1 MYASQSRMRE
11 RLRRVSTN
19 GVDDAVDYTRETIW
33 ERQVHALEEV
43 IGRLENRVK
52 ERGADGAVVY
62 RERVWWDRPQSSPI
76 SGWTARSGT
85 AVEVLWC
92 REPEEVLER
101 SGAIARLFGERAHVL
116 LRSVGPY
123 AEPESLL
130 GAAFLAQQRVAGGAD
145 TVPVIVQCTDSVTRR
160 VRYLGRGVD
169 VARHLL
175 RYESVERAELPASL
189 PDLDA
194 LFRFHAEHLTGHS
207 VSSLEMYAQQV
218 MLEASF
224 TYELPLPPT
233 TVDWGDDARTD
244 ADGDGDREMS
254 AGASSLLQ
262 ALRLTTAWSPIS
274 FAQLPE
280 LEPRAAPRWTVS
292 VVLNPD
298 AEDALRRSARS
309 VAHGHRASAH
319 TAVVLLDMA
328 AAAQRSVINTSADA
342 TFSTPPPP
350 PPIHWRERG
359 KAARATGQRL
369 VQSVLH
375 QLSEATLSG
384 VSVAQEALDTAFQS
398 ARRGHGQLVYG
409 LALYTAQQV
418 RSLPHW
424 HRLFDLL
431 LLRLQE
437 YWAQVESVPGVP
449 PGEPDWRL
457 GAMEQLLQLLNACVA
472 LLRTKSDSG
481 TETGSSAGVR
491 MDSPD
496 DSNASPAPSD
506 KTSLDMREPRTQLR
520 PILTSRQLQQEERA
534 LLQQPDADAAQR
546 FRTSRAGRVLW
557 ADMAAFKHANPRASF
572 VDFVRW
578 FSPRDARDRHDTLS
592 ERMQRG
598 DGLWRVLWQEAPALP
613 VEQQPMLFDP
623 VEAGDRAL
631 AELRD
636 MSPPQVLGEWAVL
649 LLQHSVRALAETYAT
664 ECESIPAVR
673 RAVQQAQ
680 QIVQAID
687 LGAWD
692 VSVLGLG
699 SVRHA
704 CDEVQHAEQVCQL
717 AQALQAL
724 FPDAPMLAEALLE
737 QRYASL
743 NDDRQWAA
751 RAAVWMR
758 FGLHDRAVQ
767 QAPIAREYVLAET
780 DDEGRVRARTF
791 YRITADNF
799 TVATTQRV
807 L

>member
-1 MYASQSRMRE
+1 MRE
-11 RLRRVSTN
+11 QLRRVSTS
-19 GVDDAVDYTRETIW
+19 GVDDAVDYTRETRW
-33 ERQVHALEEV
+33 ERQLHALEDA
-43 IGRLENRVK
+43 IGRLENRVR
-52 ERGADGAVVY
+52 ERGAGGAIVY

-76 SGWTARSGT
+76 GGWTSRSGT
-85 AVEVLWC
+85 AVEVLWY

-101 SGAIARLFGERAHVL
+101 SGAIARLFGERAHIL

-169 VARHLL
+169 AARHLL

-189 PDLDA
+189 SDLDA
-194 LFRFHAEHLTGHS
+194 LFRFHAERLTGHS
-207 VSSLEMYAQQV
+207 VSSLEMYAQRV
-218 MLEASF
+218 VLEASF
-224 TYELPLPPT
+224 TYELALPPPA
-233 TVDWGDDARTD
+233 VDLGDDARAD
-244 ADGDGDREMS
+244 VDGDVDEEMS
-254 AGASSLLQ
+254 TGTSSLLQ
-262 ALRLTTAWSPIS
+262 ALRLTTSWPPIS

-309 VAHGHRASAH
+309 VADGRRASAH
-319 TAVVLLDMA
+319 MAVALLDMA
-328 AAAQRSVINTSADA
+328 AAAQRSTINTSADA
-342 TFSTPPPP
+342 TLSTPSP

-369 VQSVLH
+369 VQSMLH

-384 VSVAQEALDTAFQS
+384 VSVAQEALDAAFQG

-409 LALYTAQQV
+409 LALYAAQQV

-424 HRLFDLL
+424 RRLFDLL
-431 LLRLQE
+431 LLRLHE

-457 GAMEQLLQLLNACVA
+457 GAMEQQLQLLNACVA
-472 LLRTKSDSG
+472 LLRAKSDSG
-481 TETGSSAGVR
+481 TETGNSAEIGIDSS
-491 MDSPD
+491 DN
-496 DSNASPAPSD
+496 SNASPAPSED
-506 KTSLDMREPRTQLR
+506 AYSHDVREPRTQLR
-520 PILTSRQLQQEERA
+520 PILTSRQLQQEECA
-534 LLQQPDADAAQR
+534 LLQQPDVDAAQR

-578 FSPRDARDRHDTLS
+578 FSPRDARDHHDTLS

-598 DGLWRVLWQEAPALP
+598 DGLWQVLWQEAPALP
-613 VEQQPMLFDP
+613 VERQPMLFDP

-664 ECESIPAVR
+664 ECESIPAVQ
-673 RAVQQAQ
+673 RAVQHAQ

-687 LGAWD
+687 IGTWD

-717 AQALQAL
+717 AQALRAL
-724 FPDAPMLAEALLE
+724 FPDAPLLAEALLE

-743 NDDRQWAA
+743 NDDQQWAA

-758 FGLHDRAVQ
+758 FGLHDHAVQ

-780 DDEGRVRARTF
+780 DDEGRVCARTF
-791 YRITADNF
+791 YCITADNF